1 MTKKRVLIPL
11 DGSEFSRQVMQVV
24 RDYFKPQ
31 EVELVLLRVALPLIL
46 PMERVPAAQVALM
59 TSAYETYAREE
70 EQNYQ
75 WTAQE
80 QEAYRTQLQ
89 EELQT
94 EAAHL
99 GKIGY
104 QVATEVLF
112 GDPAQRI
119 SDYVKEAKIDLVAM
133 TTHGRT
139 GWGRFVLGSVAERV
153 LRTVDVPVLLLRT
166 VSLPVEKRTPGQ
178 ELLHSLSTS
187 HRMKIV
193 VATDGSTFGQQAVK
207 QTVELA
213 ETLRAQLTVLVIV
226 SEHDSIEHNQ
236 QVMGETVNLL
246 AQLQPKPQLVPLVGY
261 TD

>member
-11 DGSEFSRQVMQVV
+11 DGSEFSRQVVHVV

-31 EVELVLLRVALPLIL
+31 EAELVLLRVALPLVI
-46 PMERVPAAQVALM
+46 PMERVPAAHAALM
-59 TSAYETYAREE
+59 TRSYETYSRED
-70 EQNYQ
+70 EQSYQ

-80 QEAYRTQLQ
+80 QEVYLTQLQ
-89 EELQT
+89 EELQA
-94 EAAHL
+94 EATHL
-99 GKIGY
+99 RKAAY

-139 GWGRFVLGSVAERV
+139 GWGRFVLGSVAESV
-153 LRTVDVPVLLLRT
+153 LRTVNVPVLLLRT

-178 ELLHSLSTS
+178 ELLRSLSIP
-187 HRMKIV
+187 HRLKIV

-207 QTVELA
+207 QVGELA
-213 ETLRAQLTVLVIV
+213 KTLQAHLTVLVP
-226 SEHDSIEHNQ
+226 HR
-236 QVMGETVNLL
+236 
-246 AQLQPKPQLVPLVGY
+246 AQSTGDGRNSRSASPPPAQAPTCAACWLC
-261 TD
+261 